1 MASGQ
6 GGSLPPGGGGQGFAG
21 PGALGV
27 LGGPSGVG
35 VVGGGTGI
43 GAGMGGAGVSAGV
56 SAGVPGPRE
65 VNMASLC
72 RIGQETVQDI
82 VTRTTEI
89 FQILRYMQLPNGG
102 SYLPSTH
109 ADRLSKLQEHLRQL
123 TVLFRKL
130 RLIYDKCNET
140 CSLLQPEQHIP
151 FIEEESPRTEE
162 WSQNSAAL
170 RFANEERRDISE
182 KLRQKN
188 QQLKVIMDQ
197 LRNLIWDINTM
208 MSSHS

>member
-21 PGALGV
+21 PGTLGV

-35 VVGGGTGI
+35 GVVGGGAGI
-43 GAGMGGAGVSAGV
+43 GV

-151 FIEEESPRTEE
+151 FLEEESAPRTEE